1 MIIDFHTHIF
11 PEKIAYSTIKK
22 LEENSN
28 GKAYTDG
35 TYQGMINALKR
46 ASADIAIA
54 LPVMTKPSQ
63 FDSIL
68 NFALSVNAIKG
79 ESKEKVIS
87 FAGIHPACDNIK
99 DKMKLI
105 KESGLLGVKIH
116 PDYQNTF
123 IDDVGYIEI
132 LKCAKDLDLIV
143 VTHSGID
150 DGYVGEPIKCPP
162 ELALKVINK
171 VNHDKF
177 VLGHYGAHKQW
188 SEVLDL
194 LAGKNVYFDT
204 AFTFH
209 EIDEELFM
217 KILDKHG
224 ADRVLFATDCPW
236 RDIVDDVKILKSY
249 NLDKETYDKLFY
261 KNALKLLKME
271 GEYGL

>member
-46 ASADIAIA
+46 ANADIAIA
-54 LPVMTKPSQ
+54 LPVMTKPTQ

-68 NFALSVNAIKG
+68 NFALNVNAIKG
-79 ESKEKVIS
+79 EGREKVIS

-105 KESGLLGVKIH
+105 KESGFLGVKIH

-123 IDDVGYIEI
+123 IDDDGYIEI

-143 VTHSGID
+143 VTHSGVD

-188 SEVLDL
+188 NEVLEL

-209 EIDEELFM
+209 EIEEELFK

-224 ADRVLFATDCPW
+224 VDRVLFATDCPW

-249 NLDKETYDKLFY
+249 NLDRETYDKLFY